1 MPESKE
7 VFEMVTQKAGPDQGA
22 LQRQHEA
29 QARRRRRQRIGAI
42 ALAAAVIAALAIFF
56 ITNPAGDTGGLPAG
70 RVSTSPPLTS
80 TPGVATMSPA
90 FVDLHGT
97 VISGVN
103 LPPDAWEPNLSRDGK
118 WIVYVTASPDVAA
131 CTSCAPGAR
140 IVAAR
145 IDGSGARYLTQYG
158 GPGISGVDQ
167 PVWSPDGTRI
177 AFVARGASDHGPF
190 TANIFVI
197 GAGGSGMEQL
207 TTGPTQKG
215 WPSWSPDGASIVY
228 NDAGSQP
235 LDSSGFS
242 DTQEIYR
249 VAADGSGKPI
259 RLTHDH
265 VDDSQAVYSP
275 DGTQIALYH
284 GLSFGSAHE
293 NTIAIMNANGSGF
306 LPLPGDAGFSPRWS
320 PDGSRIAF
328 FTYNPS
334 ERFMLPDPVSG
345 EQSWPRCDLKI
356 FTVAKGETSDV
367 GVSVA
372 SDVNAISWSLDG
384 QELFVN
390 RASNP
395 SG

>member
-7 VFEMVTQKAGPDQGA
+7 VFEMVTQKTGPDQGA

-29 QARRRRRQRIGAI
+29 QERRRRRQRIGAI

-56 ITNPAGDTGGLPAG
+56 ITNPAGDTDGLPAS
-70 RVSTSPPLTS
+70 RVSTSPPPTS
-80 TPGVATMSPA
+80 LPGVATMSPA

-103 LPPDAWEPNLSRDGK
+103 LPPDAWEPNLSRDGR

-131 CTSCAPGAR
+131 CSSCAPGAR

-197 GAGGSGMEQL
+197 GADGSGMEQL

-215 WPSWSPDGASIVY
+215 WPSWSPDGRNIVY
-228 NDAGSQP
+228 NDAGKDP
-235 LDSSGFS
+235 LDDSGFS
-242 DTQEIYR
+242 TTQEIYS
-249 VAADGSGKPI
+249 VGADGAGGPI
-259 RLTHDH
+259 RITDNH
-265 VDDSQAVYSP
+265 VDDSEAVYSP
-275 DGTQIALYH
+275 DGSRIALLH
-284 GLSFGSAHE
+284 AG
-293 NTIAIMNANGSGF
+293 NVAIMDADGSHVHSV
-306 LPLPGDAGFSPRWS
+306 AEGFSPRWS
-320 PDGSRIAF
+320 PDGSSIALLV
-328 FTYNPS
+328 YNGV
-334 ERFMLPDPVSG
+334 ERFQLADPETGGS
-345 EQSWPRCDLKI
+345 SWPRLDVKVLSGASGKVKDL
-356 FTVAKGETSDV
+356 

-372 SDVNAISWSLDG
+372 SDVNAVSWSPNG
-384 QELFVN
+384 KSVFVN
-390 RASNP
+390 RTSNP